1 MCPALATKNWPW
13 SMKIKFLELLWPVHG
28 VNCVVHVLGLL
39 SARLPLQQLEARR
52 HLRAGRPDNEAV
64 QDEVQF
70 AMAAEAAQLAAVTS
84 QLTQRAAEAEQ
95 QIASLDELSA
105 ALLRNIADKQT
116 AMSLE
121 EKVALLDGRRVPAVP
136 PTPSILSVSLTRNL
150 ESRDRVSLSLLISTV
165 CQSVC
170 LLEPL
175 MV

>member
-1 MCPALATKNWPW
+1 M
-13 SMKIKFLELLWPVHG
+13 HG
-28 VNCVVHVLGLL
+28 VTCVFHVLGLL
-39 SARLPLQQLEARR
+39 SARVPLQQLEARR

-70 AMAAEAAQLAAVTS
+70 AMAAEAVQLAAVTS